1 MSVSI
6 WWENFANEA
15 NKSMVEKLR
24 EESKSIIQET
34 LSKIYNQEESKMKV
48 CYKEFTGELVRL
60 ERRTKTMKEI
70 SYINGEIKFDVPSY
84 SYDIDIYDV
93 EKECKIS
100 FTDVNLSDIKFIGGN
115 TTF

>member
-1 MSVSI
+1 
-6 WWENFANEA
+6 
-15 NKSMVEKLR
+15 
-24 EESKSIIQET
+24 
-34 LSKIYNQEESKMKV
+34 MKV

-60 ERRTKTMKEI
+60 ERSEKIVNRP
-70 SYINGEIKFDVPSY
+70 SYINGELKFCVLPY
-84 SYDIDIYDV
+84 FDIDIYDV